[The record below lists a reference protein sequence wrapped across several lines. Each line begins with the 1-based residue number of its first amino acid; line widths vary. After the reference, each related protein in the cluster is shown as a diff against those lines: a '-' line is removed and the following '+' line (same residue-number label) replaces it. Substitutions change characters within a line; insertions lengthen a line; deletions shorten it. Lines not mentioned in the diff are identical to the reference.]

1 MKKIFNILF
10 YGLKF
15 LLFIAAFGLTLFI
28 FVRMNMRLEKSIVSV
43 LPELIPF
50 AALLVIFVINMLFKQ
65 TGITKNL
72 FYNLTCCLVLGTIV
86 FVCYRTIFDT
96 NMVLFYRYGIDY
108 NPAFL
113 SDNLSAIQAM
123 LYMVGGANVVL
134 LLCSLIDKK
143 SSKKEMNR
151 KDIKKEVLAKE
162 NVEEEKIKDDN
173 KKDKKVKK
181 EKETDID

>member
-1 MKKIFNILF
+1 MKKIFNTLF

-15 LLFIAAFGLTLFI
+15 LLFIASFGLTLFI

-96 NMVLFYRYGIDY
+96 NMVLNGKYGYGADF
-108 NPAFL
+108 NFF
-113 SDNLSAIQAM
+113 DNFVAYIKIM
-123 LYMVGGANVVL
+123 LYGLA
-134 LLCSLIDKK
+134 IA
-143 SSKKEMNR
+143 
-151 KDIKKEVLAKE
+151 DILFMF
-162 NVEEEKIKDDN
+162 
-173 KKDKKVKK
+173 K
-181 EKETDID
+181 EKEKNNKESKKLERA